1 MNAPAFRHILLMG
14 LQSTGKTSYLAAL
27 WYMLDQTTVP
37 CALSLKNLD
46 GDRSYLNLICKAWME
61 YKAVLR
67 TPSDSEK
74 LASMTLKDKQSN
86 QLKLIFPDLSGESF
100 LLQWSKR
107 QLTVGYDQ
115 LMKQANGGILFL
127 SSEKVEQP
135 VRIDTVV
142 DLVAEVN
149 GSADE
154 APPVPVPPTAI
165 EPWDIEKAP
174 TQVQLVELLQVIAS
188 REYFRAPFRL
198 AIVLSAFDVV
208 KSLGLTPKQFISRQL
223 PLLDQYLTSN
233 SYLFDVTIYGISA
246 QGGRYVSPEISP
258 VMIQDAVTL
267 RNRLKESRDGVSAK
281 IWAELDEDTK
291 AILESDAPNLQR
303 TLADVLKAQLSRDDL
318 YDQNRFVGVQ
328 LRPETMEMLSGHQ
341 RDLKRDADLKALNR
355 KLLEDVYSSELS
367 KEWENQKEQ
376 TQLENQNPSNRVLIV
391 GDGVV
396 NQHDI
401 TEPIQWLM
409 R

>member
-1 MNAPAFRHILLMG
+1 
-14 LQSTGKTSYLAAL
+14 
-27 WYMLDQTTVP
+27 MLDQTTVP

>member
-1 MNAPAFRHILLMG
+1 
-14 LQSTGKTSYLAAL
+14 
-27 WYMLDQTTVP
+27 
-37 CALSLKNLD
+37 
-46 GDRSYLNLICKAWME
+46 
-61 YKAVLR
+61 
-67 TPSDSEK
+67 
-74 LASMTLKDKQSN
+74 
-86 QLKLIFPDLSGESF
+86 
-100 LLQWSKR
+100 
-107 QLTVGYDQ
+107 
-115 LMKQANGGILFL
+115 
-127 SSEKVEQP
+127 
-135 VRIDTVV
+135 
-142 DLVAEVN
+142 
-149 GSADE
+149 
-154 APPVPVPPTAI
+154 
-165 EPWDIEKAP
+165 
-174 TQVQLVELLQVIAS
+174 
-188 REYFRAPFRL
+188 
-198 AIVLSAFDVV
+198 
-208 KSLGLTPKQFISRQL
+208 
-223 PLLDQYLTSN
+223 
-233 SYLFDVTIYGISA
+233 
-246 QGGRYVSPEISP
+246 
-258 VMIQDAVTL
+258 MIQDAVTL